1 MSSARPVKPLL
12 AAQAWASCFWT
23 KLGMKALNKIAMGV
37 YEILLESFVVLFE
50 NNSAEKLCPQPRLS
64 PFPSRPG

>member
-1 MSSARPVKPLL
+1 
-12 AAQAWASCFWT
+12 
-23 KLGMKALNKIAMGV
+23 MKALNKIAMGV

-50 NNSAEKLCPQPRLS
+50 NNSGEKLCPKPRLS